1 METRIAKAIRE
12 TKSNGGAAMQVTHD
26 TTVKTIL
33 DAHPDAVQI
42 FLQHGVDV
50 PSECDESILETELAI
65 CDSMCH
71 VDDLDGLIRDLQKF
85 IDSKAA

>member
-1 METRIAKAIRE
+1 
-12 TKSNGGAAMQVTHD
+12 MQISTD
-26 TTVKTIL
+26 TTVKSIL
-33 DAHPDAVQI
+33 DAYPDAVQI

-50 PSECDESILETELAI
+50 PSECDESILDTELAI

-85 IDSKAA
+85 VDAKESVKS